1 MNRRVLVLNNDYSP
15 LTVCS
20 VQRAIILL
28 FLEKAEMIS
37 DSLDHT
43 IRTVSKTYPMPAVVR
58 LKRYINLPYRGVVL
72 TRHNIFK
79 RDNFQCQ
86 YCGTSKELTL
96 DHLVPKAKGGRST
109 WNNLV
114 TACKRCNAKKGNYSL
129 EESGLKIKTKPFK
142 PNYVLFLRDFSGY
155 LCEEWMPYLKIAN

>member
-86 YCGTSKELTL
+86 YCGTTKELTL